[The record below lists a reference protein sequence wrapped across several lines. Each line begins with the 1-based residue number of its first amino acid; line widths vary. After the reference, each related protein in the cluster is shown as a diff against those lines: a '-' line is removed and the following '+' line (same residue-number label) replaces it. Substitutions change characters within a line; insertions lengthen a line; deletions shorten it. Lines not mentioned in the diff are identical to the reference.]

1 MKIKKII
8 APADYT
14 TKLGER
20 VSYWL
25 YFVGQNVFYNVVT
38 TFMATYLMMNG
49 INLAKIALVMLIVK
63 IWDAVND
70 PMFGI
75 IFDKIKF
82 KNGQKCMPWIKISV
96 GLVPITTVLLFIIPS
111 GIGEIPKLIWF
122 TVAYL
127 LWDSSYTVCDVP
139 IYSMVTTMTD
149 NVNERN
155 TLMSIGRLFSSAG
168 MGLSGLLCTLLVSE
182 KIGLS
187 FSPVVIILSVIGLL
201 FMIPLCF
208 NGKERNYHGELEEEA
223 FSIKRMLKY
232 LVHNKYLL
240 IYYLG
245 YLFANGLLTGNAL
258 ALFVSYYLFGSANF
272 NIILGIIGSVPSI
285 IVALLIPVVS
295 KKFDKFKLFFICNSV
310 AAVLGFVMYFIGW
323 QNKMLFVILT
333 VIRGLF
339 TSVTGTLGF
348 MFTPDCAEYG
358 QYKTGVDAKGITFS
372 IQTFTTKIAAA
383 VASSLGLAILSLFDW
398 KKIEAES
405 FADIE
410 KLHIVQSATALN
422 GLWVTYILIPSI
434 GLAIT
439 SVIYLFYKLRDKDV
453 QVMARCNA
461 GEITREEAEQL
472 LPKSLKCG
480 IKPKLTE
487 ETVSSAK

>member
-1 MKIKKII
+1 MSIKTILS
-8 APADYT
+8 PPDFT

-20 VSYWL
+20 VSYWS
-25 YFVGQNVFYNVVT
+25 YFVGQNIFYNVVT

-49 INLAKIALVMLIVK
+49 IDLGKIAVVTLIVK

-82 KNGQKCMPWIKISV
+82 KNGQKCLPWIRLSV
-96 GLVPITTVLLFIIPS
+96 GLVPISTVLLFIIPS
-111 GIGEIPKLIWF
+111 GMAQAGKLIWF
-122 TVAYL
+122 MIAYL

-149 NVNERN
+149 NINERN
-155 TLMSIGRLFSSAG
+155 TLMSLGRLFSGAG
-168 MGLSGLLCTLLVSE
+168 MGLSGMLCTLLVSE
-182 KIGLS
+182 KVGLS
-187 FSPVVIILSVIGLL
+187 FSPTVILLSVLGLL

-208 NGKERNYHGELEEEA
+208 VGKERNYHGELEDEA
-223 FSIKRMLKY
+223 FSIKRMLMY

-245 YLFANGLLTGNAL
+245 YLFANGLMTGNAL
-258 ALFVSYYLFGSANF
+258 SLFVSYYLFGSANF
-272 NIILGIIGSVPSI
+272 NIILGILSTVPSI
-285 IVALLIPVVS
+285 VVALLIPVVS
-295 KKFDKFKLFFICNSV
+295 KRFDKFKLFFICNTV
-310 AAVLGFVMYFIGW
+310 AAVLGLVMYFIGW
-323 QNKMLFVILT
+323 QNKLLFIVLT
-333 VIRGLF
+333 VIRSLF

-383 VASSLGLAILSLFDW
+383 VASSLGLAILGFFDW
-398 KKIEAES
+398 TKIEAES

-410 KLHIVQSATALN
+410 KLNIVQSATALN
-422 GLWVTYILIPSI
+422 GLWVTYILVPSI

-439 SVIYLFYKLRDKDV
+439 SFIYLFYRLRDKDV
-453 QVMARCNA
+453 QIMAKCNA
-461 GEITREEAEQL
+461 GEITREEAENL
-472 LPKSLKCG
+472 LPKSLRCG
-480 IKPKLTE
+480 SLP
-487 ETVSSAK
+487 ETVRK

>member
-1 MKIKKII
+1 MKIKEII

-14 TKLGER
+14 TRLGER
-20 VSYWL
+20 VSYWT
-25 YFVGQNVFYNVVT
+25 YFVGQNIFYNVVT

-49 INLAKIALVMLIVK
+49 IDLGKIAVVTLIVK

-82 KNGQKCMPWIKISV
+82 KNKQKCMPWIRISV

-111 GIGEIPKLIWF
+111 GMAQIGKLIWF
-122 TVAYL
+122 MVAYL

-149 NVNERN
+149 NINERN

-168 MGLSGLLCTLLVSE
+168 MGISGLLCTVLVSE
-182 KIGLS
+182 KVGLS
-187 FSPVVIILSVIGLL
+187 FSPTVILLSVIGLL

-208 NGKERNYHGELEEEA
+208 TGKERNYHDKPEEEA
-223 FSIKRMLKY
+223 FSIKRMLTY

-245 YLFANGLLTGNAL
+245 YLFANGLMTNNAL

-272 NIILGIIGSVPSI
+272 NIIIGILGVVPS
-285 IVALLIPVVS
+285 VLASLLIPVIT
-295 KKFDKFKLFFICNSV
+295 KKIDKFKLFYICNTV
-310 AAVLGFVMYFIGW
+310 AAALGFAMYFIGW
-323 QNKMLFVILT
+323 QDKTLFIVLT
-333 VIRGLF
+333 VIRSLF

-358 QYKTGVDAKGITFS
+358 HYKTGVDAKGITFS

-383 VASSLGLAILSLFDW
+383 VASSLGLAILTFFDW
-398 KKIEAES
+398 TKIEAES

-410 KLHIVQSATALN
+410 KLHIVQSSTALN
-422 GLWVTYILIPSI
+422 GLWVTYILVPSI
-434 GLAIT
+434 GLMIT
-439 SVIYLFYKLRDKDV
+439 SGIYLLYKLRDKEV

-461 GEITREEAEQL
+461 GEITREEAESL
-472 LPKSLKCG
+472 LPNYLRCG
-480 IKPKLTE
+480 VKTKITDREAVNK
-487 ETVSSAK
+487 

>member
-1 MKIKKII
+1 MKIKEII

-14 TKLGER
+14 TRLGER
-20 VSYWL
+20 VSYWT
-25 YFVGQNVFYNVVT
+25 YFVGQNIFYNVVT

-49 INLAKIALVMLIVK
+49 IDLGKIAVVTLIVK

-82 KNGQKCMPWIKISV
+82 KNKQKCMPWIRISV

-111 GIGEIPKLIWF
+111 GMAQTGKLIWF
-122 TVAYL
+122 MVAYL

-149 NVNERN
+149 NINERN

-168 MGLSGLLCTLLVSE
+168 MGISGLLCTVLVSE
-182 KIGLS
+182 KVGLS
-187 FSPVVIILSVIGLL
+187 FSPTVILLSIIGLL

-208 NGKERNYHGELEEEA
+208 TGKERNYHDKPEEEA
-223 FSIKRMLKY
+223 FSIKRMLTY

-245 YLFANGLLTGNAL
+245 YLFANGLMTNNAL

-272 NIILGIIGSVPSI
+272 NIIIGILGVVPS
-285 IVALLIPVVS
+285 VLASLLIPVIT
-295 KKFDKFKLFFICNSV
+295 KKFDKFKLFYICNTV
-310 AAVLGFVMYFIGW
+310 AAALGFAMYFIGW
-323 QNKMLFVILT
+323 QDKTLFIVLT
-333 VIRGLF
+333 VIRSLF

-383 VASSLGLAILSLFDW
+383 VASSLGLAILTFFDW
-398 KKIEAES
+398 TKIEAES

-410 KLHIVQSATALN
+410 KLHIVQSSTALN
-422 GLWVTYILIPSI
+422 GLWVTYILVPSI
-434 GLAIT
+434 GLMIT
-439 SVIYLFYKLRDKDV
+439 SGIYLLYKLRDNEV

-461 GEITREEAEQL
+461 GEITREEAESL
-472 LPKSLKCG
+472 LPNYLRCG
-480 IKPKLTE
+480 VKTKITDR
-487 ETVSSAK
+487 ETVNK

>member
-1 MKIKKII
+1 MSIKSILS
-8 APADYT
+8 PPDFT

-20 VSYWL
+20 VSYWS
-25 YFVGQNVFYNVVT
+25 YFVGQNIFYNVVT

-49 INLAKIALVMLIVK
+49 IDLGKIAVVTLIVK

-82 KNGQKCMPWIKISV
+82 KNGQKCLPWIRLSV
-96 GLVPITTVLLFIIPS
+96 GLVPISTVLLFIIPS
-111 GIGEIPKLIWF
+111 GMAQSGKLIWF
-122 TVAYL
+122 MIAYL

-149 NVNERN
+149 NINERN
-155 TLMSIGRLFSSAG
+155 TLMSLGRLFSGAG
-168 MGLSGLLCTLLVSE
+168 MGLSGMLCTLLVSE
-182 KIGLS
+182 KVGLS
-187 FSPVVIILSVIGLL
+187 FSPTVILLSVFGLL

-208 NGKERNYHGELEEEA
+208 AGKERNYHGELEDEA
-223 FSIKRMLKY
+223 FSIKRMLMY

-245 YLFANGLLTGNAL
+245 YLFANGLMTGNAL
-258 ALFVSYYLFGSANF
+258 SLFVSYYLFGSANF
-272 NIILGIIGSVPSI
+272 NIILGILSTVPSI
-285 IVALLIPVVS
+285 VVALLIPVVS
-295 KKFDKFKLFFICNSV
+295 KRFDKFKLFFICNTV
-310 AAVLGFVMYFIGW
+310 AAVLGLVMYFIGW
-323 QNKMLFVILT
+323 QNKLLFIVLT
-333 VIRGLF
+333 VIRSLF

-383 VASSLGLAILSLFDW
+383 VASSLGLAILGFFDW
-398 KKIEAES
+398 TKIEAES

-410 KLHIVQSATALN
+410 KLNIVQSATALN
-422 GLWVTYILIPSI
+422 GLWVTYILVPSI

-439 SVIYLFYKLRDKDV
+439 SFIYLFYRLRDKDV
-453 QVMARCNA
+453 QIMAKCNA
-461 GEITREEAEQL
+461 GEITREEAENL
-472 LPKSLKCG
+472 LPKSLRCG
-480 IKPKLTE
+480 SLP
-487 ETVSSAK
+487 ETVRK

>member
-1 MKIKKII
+1 MNLKELI

-14 TKLGER
+14 TKLSER
-20 VSYWL
+20 VSYWF

-49 INLAKIALVMLIVK
+49 IGLGKIALVMLIVK

-70 PMFGI
+70 PLFGI
-75 IFDKIKF
+75 IFDKIHF
-82 KNGQKCMPWIKISV
+82 KNGQKSLPWIRISA
-96 GLVPITTVLLFIIPS
+96 GAIPLTTILLFIIPS
-111 GIGEIPKLIWF
+111 GLGEMEKLVWF

-127 LWDSSYTVCDVP
+127 LWDSSYTICDVP

-168 MGLSGLLCTLLVSE
+168 SGLSGLLCTLLVSE
-182 KIGLS
+182 KVGLS
-187 FSPVVIILSVIGLL
+187 FSPVVILLSVIGLL
-201 FMIPLCF
+201 FMLPICF
-208 NGKERNYHGELEEEA
+208 NGKERNYHAEREEA
-223 FSIKRMLKY
+223 SASIKEMLSY

-272 NIILGIIGSVPSI
+272 NILLGIVGSVPAI
-285 IVALLIPVVS
+285 IVALLIPVVT
-295 KKFDKFKLFFICNSV
+295 KRFDKFKLFFICNTV
-310 AAVLGFVMYFIGW
+310 AALLGIAMYFIGW
-323 QNKMLFVILT
+323 QNKLLFVVLT
-333 VIRGLF
+333 VVRGLF

-358 QYKTGVDAKGITFS
+358 YYKTGVDAKGISFS

-383 VASSLGLAILSLFDW
+383 IASSLGLAILSFFEW
-398 KKIEAES
+398 KTIEAES

-410 KLHIVQSATALN
+410 RLHIVQNATALN
-422 GLWVTYILIPSI
+422 GLWITYILIPSI

-439 SVIYLFYKLRDKDV
+439 SIIYLFYKLRDKDV
-453 QVMARCNA
+453 QVMARYNA
-461 GEITREEAEQL
+461 GEISREEAERL
-472 LPKSLKCG
+472 LPKSL
-480 IKPKLTE
+480 
-487 ETVSSAK
+487 

>member
-1 MKIKKII
+1 MKIKEII
-8 APADYT
+8 SPADYT

-20 VSYWL
+20 VSYWT
-25 YFVGQNVFYNVVT
+25 YFIGQNIFYNVVT

-49 INLAKIALVMLIVK
+49 IDLGKIALVTLIVK

-82 KNGQKCMPWIKISV
+82 KNKQKCMPWIRISV

-111 GIGEIPKLIWF
+111 GMAQTGKLIWF
-122 TVAYL
+122 MIAYL

-168 MGLSGLLCTLLVSE
+168 MGISGLLCTLLVSE
-182 KIGLS
+182 KVGMS
-187 FSPVVIILSVIGLL
+187 FSPTVILLSVIGLL

-208 NGKERNYHGELEEEA
+208 AGKERNYHGELEEEA
-223 FSIKRMLKY
+223 FSIKRMLTY

-245 YLFANGLLTGNAL
+245 YLFANGLMTNNAL

-272 NIILGIIGSVPSI
+272 NIILGILGVVPSVI
-285 IVALLIPVVS
+285 AALLIPVIS
-295 KKFDKFKLFFICNSV
+295 KKFDKFKLFFICNTV
-310 AAVLGFVMYFIGW
+310 ASVLGLAMYFIGW
-323 QNKMLFVILT
+323 QNKMLFVVLT
-333 VIRGLF
+333 VIRGIF

-383 VASSLGLAILSLFDW
+383 IASSLGLAILTLFDW
-398 KKIEAES
+398 TKIEAES

-410 KLHIVQSATALN
+410 RLHIVQSATALN
-422 GLWVTYILIPSI
+422 GLWVTYILVPSI

-439 SVIYLFYKLRDKDV
+439 SFIYLFYKLRDKDV
-453 QVMARCNA
+453 QVMARYNA
-461 GEITREEAEQL
+461 GEITREEAEAQ
-472 LPKSLKCG
+472 LPKALKCG
-480 IKPKLTE
+480 ITPKLK
-487 ETVSSAK
+487 ETVKK

>member
-1 MKIKKII
+1 MKIKEII

-14 TKLGER
+14 TRLGER
-20 VSYWL
+20 VSYWT
-25 YFVGQNVFYNVVT
+25 YFVGQNIFYNVVT

-49 INLAKIALVMLIVK
+49 IDLGKIAVVTLIVK

-82 KNGQKCMPWIKISV
+82 KNKQKCMPWIRISV

-111 GIGEIPKLIWF
+111 GMVQTGKLIWF
-122 TVAYL
+122 MVAYL

-149 NVNERN
+149 NINERN

-168 MGLSGLLCTLLVSE
+168 MGISGLLCTVLVSE
-182 KIGLS
+182 KVGLS
-187 FSPVVIILSVIGLL
+187 FSPTVILLSVIGLL

-208 NGKERNYHGELEEEA
+208 TGKERNYHDKPEEEA
-223 FSIKRMLKY
+223 FSIKRMLTY

-245 YLFANGLLTGNAL
+245 YLFANGLMTNNAL

-272 NIILGIIGSVPSI
+272 NIIIVILGVVPS
-285 IVALLIPVVS
+285 VLASLLIPVIT
-295 KKFDKFKLFFICNSV
+295 KKFDKFKLFYICNTV
-310 AAVLGFVMYFIGW
+310 AAALGFAMYFIGW
-323 QNKMLFVILT
+323 QDKTLFIVLT
-333 VIRGLF
+333 VIRSLF

-383 VASSLGLAILSLFDW
+383 VASSLGLAILTFFDW
-398 KKIEAES
+398 TKIEAES

-410 KLHIVQSATALN
+410 KLHIVQSSTALN
-422 GLWVTYILIPSI
+422 GLWVTYILVPSI
-434 GLAIT
+434 GLMIT
-439 SVIYLFYKLRDKDV
+439 SGIYLLYKLRDKEV

-461 GEITREEAEQL
+461 GEITREEAESL
-472 LPKSLKCG
+472 LPNYLRCG
-480 IKPKLTE
+480 VKTKITDR
-487 ETVSSAK
+487 ETVNK

>member
-1 MKIKKII
+1 MSIKSILS
-8 APADYT
+8 PPDFT

-20 VSYWL
+20 VSYWS
-25 YFVGQNVFYNVVT
+25 YFVGQNIFYNVVT

-49 INLAKIALVMLIVK
+49 IDLGKIAVVTLIVK

-82 KNGQKCMPWIKISV
+82 KNGQKCLPWLRLSV

-111 GIGEIPKLIWF
+111 GMAQSGKLIWF
-122 TVAYL
+122 MIAYL

-149 NVNERN
+149 NINERN
-155 TLMSIGRLFSSAG
+155 TLMSLGRLFSGAG
-168 MGLSGLLCTLLVSE
+168 MGLSGMLCTLLVSE
-182 KIGLS
+182 KVGLS
-187 FSPVVIILSVIGLL
+187 FSPTVILLSVLGLL

-208 NGKERNYHGELEEEA
+208 AGKERNYHGELEDEA
-223 FSIKRMLKY
+223 FSIKRMLMY

-245 YLFANGLLTGNAL
+245 YLFANGLMTGNAL
-258 ALFVSYYLFGSANF
+258 SLFVSYYLFGSANF
-272 NIILGIIGSVPSI
+272 NIILGILSTVPSI
-285 IVALLIPVVS
+285 VVALLIPVVS
-295 KKFDKFKLFFICNSV
+295 QKFDKFKLFFICNTV
-310 AAVLGFVMYFIGW
+310 AAVLGLAMYFIGW
-323 QNKMLFVILT
+323 QNKLLFIVLT
-333 VIRGLF
+333 VIRSLF

-372 IQTFTTKIAAA
+372 IQTFTTKIASA
-383 VASSLGLAILSLFDW
+383 VASSLGLAILGFFDW
-398 KKIEAES
+398 TKIEAES

-410 KLHIVQSATALN
+410 KLNIVQSATALN
-422 GLWVTYILIPSI
+422 GLWVTYILVPSI

-439 SVIYLFYKLRDKDV
+439 SFIYLFYRLRDKDV
-453 QVMARCNA
+453 QIMAKCNA
-461 GEITREEAEQL
+461 GEITREEAENL
-472 LPKSLKCG
+472 LPKSLRCG
-480 IKPKLTE
+480 SLP
-487 ETVSSAK
+487 ETVRK

>member
-1 MKIKKII
+1 MSIKSILS
-8 APADYT
+8 PPDFT

-20 VSYWL
+20 VSYWS
-25 YFVGQNVFYNVVT
+25 YFVGQNIFYNVVT

-49 INLAKIALVMLIVK
+49 IDLGKIAVVTLIVK

-82 KNGQKCMPWIKISV
+82 KNGQKCLPWIRLSV
-96 GLVPITTVLLFIIPS
+96 GLVPISTVLLFIIPS
-111 GIGEIPKLIWF
+111 GMAQSGKLIWF
-122 TVAYL
+122 MIAYL

-149 NVNERN
+149 NINERN
-155 TLMSIGRLFSSAG
+155 TLMSLGRLFSGAG
-168 MGLSGLLCTLLVSE
+168 MGLSGMLCTLLVSE
-182 KIGLS
+182 KVGLS
-187 FSPVVIILSVIGLL
+187 FSPTVILLSVFGLL

-208 NGKERNYHGELEEEA
+208 AGKERNYHGELEDEA
-223 FSIKRMLKY
+223 FSIKRMLMY

-245 YLFANGLLTGNAL
+245 YLFANGLMTGNAL
-258 ALFVSYYLFGSANF
+258 SLFVSYYLFGSANF
-272 NIILGIIGSVPSI
+272 NIILGILSTVPSI
-285 IVALLIPVVS
+285 VVALLIPVVS
-295 KKFDKFKLFFICNSV
+295 KRFDKFKLFFICNTV
-310 AAVLGFVMYFIGW
+310 AAVLGLVMYFIGW
-323 QNKMLFVILT
+323 QNKLLFIVLT
-333 VIRGLF
+333 VIRSLF

-383 VASSLGLAILSLFDW
+383 VASSLGLAILGFFDW
-398 KKIEAES
+398 TKIEAES

-410 KLHIVQSATALN
+410 KLNIVQSATALN
-422 GLWVTYILIPSI
+422 GLWVTYILVPSI

-439 SVIYLFYKLRDKDV
+439 SFIYLFYRLRDKDV
-453 QVMARCNA
+453 QIMAKYNA
-461 GEITREEAEQL
+461 GEITREEAENL
-472 LPKSLKCG
+472 LPKSLRCG
-480 IKPKLTE
+480 SLP
-487 ETVSSAK
+487 ETVRK

>member
-1 MKIKKII
+1 MKIKEII

-14 TKLGER
+14 TRLGER
-20 VSYWL
+20 VSYWT
-25 YFVGQNVFYNVVT
+25 YFVGQNIFYNVVT

-49 INLAKIALVMLIVK
+49 IDLGKIAVVTLIVK

-82 KNGQKCMPWIKISV
+82 KNKQKCMPWIRISV

-111 GIGEIPKLIWF
+111 GMAQTGKLIWF
-122 TVAYL
+122 MVAYL

-149 NVNERN
+149 NINERN

-168 MGLSGLLCTLLVSE
+168 MGISGLLCTVLVSE
-182 KIGLS
+182 KVGLS
-187 FSPVVIILSVIGLL
+187 FSPTVILLSVIGLL

-208 NGKERNYHGELEEEA
+208 TGKERNYHDKPEEEA
-223 FSIKRMLKY
+223 FSIKRMLTY

-245 YLFANGLLTGNAL
+245 YLFANGLMTNNAL

-272 NIILGIIGSVPSI
+272 NIIIGILGVVPS
-285 IVALLIPVVS
+285 VLASLLIPVIT
-295 KKFDKFKLFFICNSV
+295 KKFDKFKLFYICNT
-310 AAVLGFVMYFIGW
+310 AAAALGFAMYLIGW
-323 QNKMLFVILT
+323 QDKTLFIVLT
-333 VIRGLF
+333 VIRSLF

-383 VASSLGLAILSLFDW
+383 VASSLGLAILTFFDW
-398 KKIEAES
+398 TKIEAES

-410 KLHIVQSATALN
+410 KLHIVQSSTALN
-422 GLWVTYILIPSI
+422 GLWVTYILVPSI
-434 GLAIT
+434 GLMIT
-439 SVIYLFYKLRDKDV
+439 SGIYLLYKLRDKEV

-461 GEITREEAEQL
+461 GEITREEAESL
-472 LPKSLKCG
+472 LPNYLRCG
-480 IKPKLTE
+480 VKTKITDR
-487 ETVSSAK
+487 ETVNK

>member
-1 MKIKKII
+1 MSIKSILS
-8 APADYT
+8 PPDFT

-20 VSYWL
+20 VSYWS
-25 YFVGQNVFYNVVT
+25 YFVGQNIFYNVVT

-49 INLAKIALVMLIVK
+49 IDLGKIAVVTLIVK

-82 KNGQKCMPWIKISV
+82 KNGQKCLPWIRLSV
-96 GLVPITTVLLFIIPS
+96 GLVPISTVLLFIIPS
-111 GIGEIPKLIWF
+111 GMAQSGKLIWF
-122 TVAYL
+122 MIAYL

-149 NVNERN
+149 NINERN
-155 TLMSIGRLFSSAG
+155 TLMSLGRLFSGAG
-168 MGLSGLLCTLLVSE
+168 MGLSGMLCTLLVSE
-182 KIGLS
+182 KVGLS
-187 FSPVVIILSVIGLL
+187 FSPTVILLSVLGLL

-208 NGKERNYHGELEEEA
+208 AGKERNYHGELEDEA
-223 FSIKRMLKY
+223 FSIKRMLMY

-245 YLFANGLLTGNAL
+245 YLFANGLMTGNAL
-258 ALFVSYYLFGSANF
+258 SLFVSYYLFGSANF
-272 NIILGIIGSVPSI
+272 NIILGILSTVPSI
-285 IVALLIPVVS
+285 VVALLIPVVS
-295 KKFDKFKLFFICNSV
+295 KRFDKFKLFFICNTV
-310 AAVLGFVMYFIGW
+310 AAVLGLVMYFIGW
-323 QNKMLFVILT
+323 QNKLLFIVLT
-333 VIRGLF
+333 VIRSLF

-383 VASSLGLAILSLFDW
+383 VASSLGLAILGFFDW
-398 KKIEAES
+398 TKIEAES

-410 KLHIVQSATALN
+410 KLNIVQSATALN
-422 GLWVTYILIPSI
+422 GLWVTYILVPSI

-439 SVIYLFYKLRDKDV
+439 SFIYLFYRLRDKDV
-453 QVMARCNA
+453 QIMAKCNA
-461 GEITREEAEQL
+461 GEITREEAENL
-472 LPKSLKCG
+472 LPKSLRCG
-480 IKPKLTE
+480 SLP
-487 ETVSSAK
+487 ETVRK

>member
-1 MKIKKII
+1 MSIKTILS
-8 APADYT
+8 PPDFT

-20 VSYWL
+20 VSYWS
-25 YFVGQNVFYNVVT
+25 YFVGQNIFYNVVT

-49 INLAKIALVMLIVK
+49 IDLGKIAVVTLIVK

-82 KNGQKCMPWIKISV
+82 KNGQKCLPWIRLSV
-96 GLVPITTVLLFIIPS
+96 GLVPISTVLLFIIPS
-111 GIGEIPKLIWF
+111 GMAQAGKLIWF
-122 TVAYL
+122 MIAYL

-149 NVNERN
+149 NINERN
-155 TLMSIGRLFSSAG
+155 TLMSLGRLFSGAG
-168 MGLSGLLCTLLVSE
+168 MGLSGMLCTLLVSE
-182 KIGLS
+182 KVGLS
-187 FSPVVIILSVIGLL
+187 FSPTVILLSVLGLL

-208 NGKERNYHGELEEEA
+208 AGKERNYHGELEDEA
-223 FSIKRMLKY
+223 FSIKRMLMY

-245 YLFANGLLTGNAL
+245 YLFANGLMTGNAL
-258 ALFVSYYLFGSANF
+258 SLFVSYYLFGSANF
-272 NIILGIIGSVPSI
+272 NIILGILSTVPSI
-285 IVALLIPVVS
+285 VVALLIPVVS
-295 KKFDKFKLFFICNSV
+295 KRFDKFKLFFICNTV
-310 AAVLGFVMYFIGW
+310 AAVLGLVMYFIGW
-323 QNKMLFVILT
+323 QNKLLFIVLT
-333 VIRGLF
+333 VIRSLF

-383 VASSLGLAILSLFDW
+383 VASSLGLAILGFFDW
-398 KKIEAES
+398 TKIEAES

-410 KLHIVQSATALN
+410 KLNIVQSATALN
-422 GLWVTYILIPSI
+422 GLWVTYILVPSI

-439 SVIYLFYKLRDKDV
+439 SFIYLFYRLRDKDV
-453 QVMARCNA
+453 QIMAKCNA
-461 GEITREEAEQL
+461 GEITREEAENL
-472 LPKSLKCG
+472 LPKSLRCG
-480 IKPKLTE
+480 SLP
-487 ETVSSAK
+487 ETVRK

>member
-1 MKIKKII
+1 MSIKSILS
-8 APADYT
+8 PPDFT
-14 TKLGER
+14 TKLSER
-20 VSYWL
+20 VSYWS
-25 YFVGQNVFYNVVT
+25 YFVGQNIFYNVVT

-49 INLAKIALVMLIVK
+49 IDLGKIAVVTLIVK

-82 KNGQKCMPWIKISV
+82 KNGQKCLPWIRLSV

-111 GIGEIPKLIWF
+111 GMAQAGKLIWF
-122 TVAYL
+122 MIAYL

-149 NVNERN
+149 NINERN
-155 TLMSIGRLFSSAG
+155 TLMSLGRLFSGAG
-168 MGLSGLLCTLLVSE
+168 MGLSGMLCTLLVSE
-182 KIGLS
+182 KVGLS
-187 FSPVVIILSVIGLL
+187 FSPTVILLSVLGLL

-208 NGKERNYHGELEEEA
+208 AGKERNYHGELEDEA
-223 FSIKRMLKY
+223 FSIKRMLMY

-245 YLFANGLLTGNAL
+245 YLFANGLMTGNAL
-258 ALFVSYYLFGSANF
+258 SLFVSYYLFGSANF
-272 NIILGIIGSVPSI
+272 NIILGILSTVPSI
-285 IVALLIPVVS
+285 VVALLIPVVS
-295 KKFDKFKLFFICNSV
+295 KRFDKFKLFFICNTV
-310 AAVLGFVMYFIGW
+310 AAVLGLVMYFIGW
-323 QNKMLFVILT
+323 QNKLLFIVLT
-333 VIRGLF
+333 VIRSLF

-383 VASSLGLAILSLFDW
+383 VASSLGLAILGFFDW
-398 KKIEAES
+398 TKIEAES

-410 KLHIVQSATALN
+410 KLNIVQSATALN
-422 GLWVTYILIPSI
+422 GLWVTYILVPSI

-439 SVIYLFYKLRDKDV
+439 SFIYLFYRLRDKDV
-453 QVMARCNA
+453 QIMAKCNA
-461 GEITREEAEQL
+461 GEITREEAENL
-472 LPKSLKCG
+472 LPKSLRCG
-480 IKPKLTE
+480 SLP
-487 ETVSSAK
+487 ETVRK

>member
-1 MKIKKII
+1 MKIKEII

-14 TKLGER
+14 TRLGER
-20 VSYWL
+20 VSYWT
-25 YFVGQNVFYNVVT
+25 YFVGQNIFYNVVT

-49 INLAKIALVMLIVK
+49 IDLGKIAVVTLIVK

-82 KNGQKCMPWIKISV
+82 KNKQKCMPWIRISV

-111 GIGEIPKLIWF
+111 GMAQTGKLIWF
-122 TVAYL
+122 MVAYL

-149 NVNERN
+149 NINERN

-168 MGLSGLLCTLLVSE
+168 MGFSGLLCTVLVSE
-182 KIGLS
+182 KVGLS
-187 FSPVVIILSVIGLL
+187 FSPTVILLSVIGLL

-208 NGKERNYHGELEEEA
+208 TGKERNYHDKPEEEA
-223 FSIKRMLKY
+223 FSIKRMLTY

-245 YLFANGLLTGNAL
+245 YLFANGLMTNNAL

-272 NIILGIIGSVPSI
+272 NIIIGILGVVPS
-285 IVALLIPVVS
+285 VFASLFIPVIT
-295 KKFDKFKLFFICNSV
+295 KKFDKFKLFYICNTV
-310 AAVLGFVMYFIGW
+310 AAALGFAMYFIGW
-323 QNKMLFVILT
+323 QDKTLFIVLT
-333 VIRGLF
+333 VIRSLF

-383 VASSLGLAILSLFDW
+383 VASSLGLAILTFFDW
-398 KKIEAES
+398 TKIEAES

-410 KLHIVQSATALN
+410 KLHIVQSSTALN
-422 GLWVTYILIPSI
+422 GLWVTYILVPSI
-434 GLAIT
+434 GLMIT
-439 SVIYLFYKLRDKDV
+439 SGIYLLYKLRDKEV

-461 GEITREEAEQL
+461 GEITREEAESL
-472 LPKSLKCG
+472 LPNYLRCG
-480 IKPKLTE
+480 VKTKITDR
-487 ETVSSAK
+487 ETVNK

>member
-1 MKIKKII
+1 MKIKEII

-14 TKLGER
+14 TRLGER
-20 VSYWL
+20 VSYWT
-25 YFVGQNVFYNVVT
+25 YFVGQNIFYNVVT

-49 INLAKIALVMLIVK
+49 IDLGKIAVVTLIVK

-82 KNGQKCMPWIKISV
+82 KNKQKCMPWIRISV

-111 GIGEIPKLIWF
+111 GMAQTGKLIWF
-122 TVAYL
+122 MVAYL

-149 NVNERN
+149 NINERN

-168 MGLSGLLCTLLVSE
+168 MGISGLLCTVLVSE
-182 KIGLS
+182 KVGLS
-187 FSPVVIILSVIGLL
+187 FSPTVILLSVIGLM

-208 NGKERNYHGELEEEA
+208 TGKERNYHDKPEEEA
-223 FSIKRMLKY
+223 FSIKRMLTY

-245 YLFANGLLTGNAL
+245 YLFANGLMTNNAL

-272 NIILGIIGSVPSI
+272 NIIIGILGVVPS
-285 IVALLIPVVS
+285 VLASLLIPVIT
-295 KKFDKFKLFFICNSV
+295 KKFDKFKLFYICNTV
-310 AAVLGFVMYFIGW
+310 AAALGFAMYFIGW
-323 QNKMLFVILT
+323 QDKTLFIVLT
-333 VIRGLF
+333 VIRSLF

-383 VASSLGLAILSLFDW
+383 VASSLGLAILTFFDW
-398 KKIEAES
+398 TKIEAES

-410 KLHIVQSATALN
+410 KLHIVQSSTALN
-422 GLWVTYILIPSI
+422 GLWVTYILVPSI
-434 GLAIT
+434 GLMIT
-439 SVIYLFYKLRDKDV
+439 SGIYLLYKLRDNEV

-461 GEITREEAEQL
+461 GEITREEAESL
-472 LPKSLKCG
+472 LPNYLRCG
-480 IKPKLTE
+480 VKTKITDR
-487 ETVSSAK
+487 ETVNK

>member
-1 MKIKKII
+1 MSIKSILS
-8 APADYT
+8 PPDFT

-20 VSYWL
+20 VSYWS
-25 YFVGQNVFYNVVT
+25 YFVGQNIFYNVVT

-49 INLAKIALVMLIVK
+49 IDLGKIAVVTLIVK

-82 KNGQKCMPWIKISV
+82 KNGQKCLPWIRLSV
-96 GLVPITTVLLFIIPS
+96 GLVPISTVLLFIIPS
-111 GIGEIPKLIWF
+111 GMAQSGKLIWF
-122 TVAYL
+122 MIAYL

-149 NVNERN
+149 NINERN
-155 TLMSIGRLFSSAG
+155 TLMSLGRLFSGAG
-168 MGLSGLLCTLLVSE
+168 MGLSGMLCTLLVSE
-182 KIGLS
+182 KVGLS
-187 FSPVVIILSVIGLL
+187 FSPTVILLSVFGLL

-208 NGKERNYHGELEEEA
+208 AGKERNYHGELEDEA
-223 FSIKRMLKY
+223 FSIKRMLMY

-245 YLFANGLLTGNAL
+245 YLFANGLMTGNAL
-258 ALFVSYYLFGSANF
+258 SLFVSYYLFGSANF
-272 NIILGIIGSVPSI
+272 NIILGILSTVPSI
-285 IVALLIPVVS
+285 VVALLIPVVS
-295 KKFDKFKLFFICNSV
+295 KRFDKFKLFFICNTV
-310 AAVLGFVMYFIGW
+310 AAVLGLVMYFIGW
-323 QNKMLFVILT
+323 QNKLLFIVLT
-333 VIRGLF
+333 VIRSLF

-383 VASSLGLAILSLFDW
+383 VASSLGLAILGFFDW
-398 KKIEAES
+398 TKIEAES

-410 KLHIVQSATALN
+410 KLNIVQSATALN
-422 GLWVTYILIPSI
+422 GLWVTYILVPSI
-434 GLAIT
+434 GLVIT
-439 SVIYLFYKLRDKDV
+439 SFIYLFYRLRDKDV
-453 QVMARCNA
+453 QIMAKCNA
-461 GEITREEAEQL
+461 GEITREEAENL
-472 LPKSLKCG
+472 LPKSLRCG
-480 IKPKLTE
+480 SLP
-487 ETVSSAK
+487 ETVRK

>member
-1 MKIKKII
+1 MSIKSILS
-8 APADYT
+8 PPDFT

-20 VSYWL
+20 VSYWS
-25 YFVGQNVFYNVVT
+25 YFVGQNIFYNVVT

-49 INLAKIALVMLIVK
+49 IDLGKIAVVTLIVK

-82 KNGQKCMPWIKISV
+82 KNGQKCLPWIRLSV

-111 GIGEIPKLIWF
+111 GMAQSGKLIWF
-122 TVAYL
+122 MIAYL

-149 NVNERN
+149 NINERN
-155 TLMSIGRLFSSAG
+155 TLMSLGRLFSGAG
-168 MGLSGLLCTLLVSE
+168 MGLSGMLCTLLVSE
-182 KIGLS
+182 TVGLS
-187 FSPVVIILSVIGLL
+187 FSPTVILLSVLGLL

-208 NGKERNYHGELEEEA
+208 TGKERNYHGELEDEA
-223 FSIKRMLKY
+223 FSIKRMLMY

-245 YLFANGLLTGNAL
+245 YLFANGLMTGNAL
-258 ALFVSYYLFGSANF
+258 SLFVSYYLFGSANF
-272 NIILGIIGSVPSI
+272 NIILGILSTVPSI
-285 IVALLIPVVS
+285 VVALLIPVVS
-295 KKFDKFKLFFICNSV
+295 KRFDKFKLFFICNTV
-310 AAVLGFVMYFIGW
+310 AAVLGLVMYFIGW
-323 QNKMLFVILT
+323 QNKLLFIVLT
-333 VIRGLF
+333 VIRSLF

-383 VASSLGLAILSLFDW
+383 VASSLGLAILGFFDW
-398 KKIEAES
+398 TKIEAES

-410 KLHIVQSATALN
+410 KLNIVQSATALN
-422 GLWVTYILIPSI
+422 GLWITYILVPSI
-434 GLAIT
+434 GLVIT
-439 SVIYLFYKLRDKDV
+439 SFIYLFYRLRDKDV
-453 QVMARCNA
+453 QIMAKCNA
-461 GEITREEAEQL
+461 GEITREEAEKL
-472 LPKSLKCG
+472 LPKSLRCG
-480 IKPKLTE
+480 SLP
-487 ETVSSAK
+487 ETVRK